1 MIHDIYIYMCVCII
15 CVYIYIYV
23 RVCLRSTPS
32 YCSYCSGHIHPRSR
46 KTSSFSQGF
55 STSHARLTTCHGASS
70 RREKKNCWRHV
81 KPFKTIENH
90 LKNTKDR
97 KEFNLSR
104 VTQLPL
110 CVRPK
115 RCLTTSTSLHTA
127 TRWFSITRWYL
138 QRCNCRAV
146 GSIFRCRTSI
156 SRLRV
161 ITIRWEY
168 RCF

>member
-1 MIHDIYIYMCVCII
+1 MYIYIYMCVCVSVPLHLIAAI
-15 CVYIYIYV
+15 AQVI
-23 RVCLRSTPS
+23 STREAEK
-32 YCSYCSGHIHPRSR
+32 PRLSAR
-46 KTSSFSQGF
+46 ASPPPMHGSPPAMVHHQGEK
-55 STSHARLTTCHGASS
+55 
-70 RREKKNCWRHV
+70 RRTVEDMF

-90 LKNTKDR
+90 LKNTKNR
-97 KEFNLSR
+97 KEFNLSG

-156 SRLRV
+156 SQLRV
-161 ITIRWEY
+161 ITIR
-168 RCF
+168 